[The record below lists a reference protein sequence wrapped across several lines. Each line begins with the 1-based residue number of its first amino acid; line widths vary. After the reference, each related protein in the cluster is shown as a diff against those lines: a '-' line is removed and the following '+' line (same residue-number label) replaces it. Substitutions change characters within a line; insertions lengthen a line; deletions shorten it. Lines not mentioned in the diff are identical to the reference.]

1 MHWTLIFTQMRKLL
15 LIGRQNTPRKIP
27 FAREVFW
34 KGKENENWENPFSGS
49 HLFNARLSSL
59 RVICIF
65 PNAKPQSIK
74 CTSPSDPR
82 SNLRDSKKARLS
94 QSKHSILKA
103 EDLCHLCEVQFDS
116 SIIGVGSFIF
126 QTKIWIKEEVLA
138 FWFWSSNCKKCW

>member
-15 LIGRQNTPRKIP
+15 WIGRQNTPGKIP

-82 SNLRDSKKARLS
+82 SNLRDSKKAQALTVQAPDP
-94 QSKHSILKA
+94 QSRGPMPSLWGPVWLLHYRRGKLHFPNKNLYKGGSVGILILK
-103 EDLCHLCEVQFDS
+103 Q
-116 SIIGVGSFIF
+116 
-126 QTKIWIKEEVLA
+126 
-138 FWFWSSNCKKCW
+138 